1 MRTHLSLLLV
11 AALLPALPASAESL
25 EFTLENGSEGM
36 VVQFFVSPASGGKSV
51 DLLRK
56 KGLYAGKSRAL
67 TINDGTDNCVYRI
80 RAVFDTDTYYDIRDK
95 VDFCEVGTYTIGN

>member
-1 MRTHLSLLLV
+1 MRTRHLSLLLL
-11 AALLPALPASAESL
+11 ALASACPASAESL
-25 EFTLENGSEGM
+25 DFTLENGSESM
-36 VVQFFVSPASGGKSV
+36 VVQFFVSPEGGGKSV
-51 DLLRK
+51 DLLKK

-95 VDFCEVGTYTIGN
+95 VNFCEVGTYTIGN

>member
-1 MRTHLSLLLV
+1 MRTKFSVFLLASLV
-11 AALLPALPASAESL
+11 PAFPAASESL

-36 VVQFFVSPASGGKSV
+36 IVQFFVSPEGGGKSV
-51 DLLRK
+51 DLLKK

-67 TINDGTDNCVYRI
+67 TINDGTDSCVYRI